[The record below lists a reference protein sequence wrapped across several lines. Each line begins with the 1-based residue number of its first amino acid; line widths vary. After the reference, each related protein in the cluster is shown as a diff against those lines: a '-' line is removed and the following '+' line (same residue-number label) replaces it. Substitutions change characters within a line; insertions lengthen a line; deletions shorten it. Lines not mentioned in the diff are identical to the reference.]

1 MAGRGVSGIGRKSG
15 VVYVGGTGLT
25 FDDVDPLAALQRI
38 AYLLERQRAPLYR
51 SRAFRRA
58 AERVRQL
65 GHVELRRRVA
75 DGTLLDTP
83 DIGPATAEV
92 IVAALEDKAPPYLI
106 KLEASAAA
114 QNASPAADLRKLLQG
129 DCHVHTDWSDGKS
142 SIDVMA
148 DAARAIGHA
157 YVAITDHSPRLQI
170 ARGLSTE
177 RLLWQI
183 EIIEQLN
190 RKGMPFRILTGI
202 EVDILEDGSL
212 DQEAEILDRLDVVV
226 ASVHSKLRMP
236 ADLMTARLLRAIED
250 RHMDVLGHLTGRI
263 IVGRGRPESV
273 FDADRVFEA
282 CAARGKAVEINA
294 RPERLDPP
302 RRLMRLANEKGCC
315 FAINTDAHAPGQLE
329 WLENG
334 CERVVDCE
342 IENGCVVNTWGLDRL
357 LAWTAGHRSS
367 DAPVVHQRR

>member
-1 MAGRGVSGIGRKSG
+1 
-15 VVYVGGTGLT
+15 VGGAGFT
-25 FDDVDPLAALQRI
+25 FESVDPVIALQRI

-58 AERVRQL
+58 AERARQV
-65 GHVELRRRVA
+65 GDEELRRRIA

-92 IVAALEDKAPPYLI
+92 IIAALDGKTPQYLV
-106 KLEASAAA
+106 KLEAAAVA
-114 QNASPAADLRKLLQG
+114 QAASPAADLRKLLRG
-129 DCHVHTDWSDGKS
+129 DCHVHTDWSDGKA

-148 DAARAIGHA
+148 NAARAIGHD

-177 RLLWQI
+177 RPVQQI
-183 EIIEQLN
+183 EMIEQLN
-190 RKGMPFRILTGI
+190 RKTTPFRILTGI

-212 DQEAEILDRLDVVV
+212 DQDAAILDRLDVVV

-236 ADLMTARLLRAIED
+236 ADLMTARLLVAIED
-250 RHMDVLGHLTGRI
+250 RHMDVLGHMTGRI

-273 FDADRVFEA
+273 FDSERVFQA
-282 CAARGKAVEINA
+282 CAARDKAVEINA

-302 RRLMRLANEKGCC
+302 RRLMRLANERGCC
-315 FAINTDAHAPGQLE
+315 FAINTDAHAAGQLE

-342 IENGCVVNTWGLDRL
+342 IEPRRVVNTWKLDEL
-357 LAWTAGHRSS
+357 LAWTARHRS
-367 DAPVVHQRR
+367 A